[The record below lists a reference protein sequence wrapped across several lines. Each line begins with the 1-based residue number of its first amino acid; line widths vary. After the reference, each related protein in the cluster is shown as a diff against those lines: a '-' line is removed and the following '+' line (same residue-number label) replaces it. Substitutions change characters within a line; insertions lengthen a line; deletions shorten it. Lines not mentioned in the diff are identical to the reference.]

1 MTAPQ
6 LSRTSLAPVAAAWLA
21 GGLQRAVDALLVSR
35 LELRR
40 IAVVDGNVV
49 DRGLDRNDA
58 LDGAI
63 LDALGAR
70 GRRDL
75 ETVRWR
81 VSRDRRVERLCADLV
96 VEGLVADRA
105 PWRRSD
111 RPVRTGAGRR
121 LLRELKGEPP
131 TGAAW
136 EVALHG
142 RAGLTDRSLRDAL
155 EPPPRPPLP
164 PQSRR
169 GWLAPGRRREMT
181 AESYAAGAA
190 GVGYGGW
197 GSFGGGADCGGFD
210 GGGGG
215 GGGDGGGC

>member
-6 LSRTSLAPVAAAWLA
+6 LSPTSVAPVAAAWLA
-21 GGLQRAVDALLVSR
+21 GGLRRAVDALLVSR
-35 LELRR
+35 LERRR

-49 DRGLDRNDA
+49 DRGLDRGDP
-58 LDGAI
+58 LDGAL

-70 GRRDL
+70 GSRDL

-96 VEGLVADRA
+96 VEGLLADRS

-111 RPVRTGAGRR
+111 RPVRTGSGRR

-142 RAGLTDRSLRDAL
+142 RAGLTDRALREAL
-155 EPPPRPPLP
+155 EPPARPPLP
-164 PQSRR
+164 PQPRGSRR
-169 GWLAPGRRREMT
+169 DRWTRRDT
-181 AESYAAGAA
+181 TAAGYASGAA
-190 GVGYGGW
+190 VAGYGGW
-197 GSFGGGADCGGFD
+197 GDAGGWGGDCGA
-210 GGGGG
+210 
-215 GGGDGGGC
+215 GGDGGGGAC

>member
-6 LSRTSLAPVAAAWLA
+6 LSSTSLAPVAAAWLA

-35 LELRR
+35 LERRR

-49 DRGLDRNDA
+49 DRGLDRGDP
-58 LDGAI
+58 LDGAL

-70 GRRDL
+70 GSRDL

-81 VSRDRRVERLCADLV
+81 VGHDRRVERLCADLV
-96 VEGLVADRA
+96 VEGLLANRTL
-105 PWRRSD
+105 WGRGD
-111 RPVRTGAGRR
+111 RPVRTGSGRR
-121 LLRELKGEPP
+121 LVRELKGDPP
-131 TGAAW
+131 AGAAW

-142 RAGLTDRSLRDAL
+142 RAGLTDQGLRGAL

-164 PQSRR
+164 PQPRGSR
-169 GWLAPGRRREMT
+169 LDRRRRRDLT
-181 AESYAAGAA
+181 AAEYASGAA
-190 GVGYGGW
+190 VAGYGGW
-197 GSFGGGADCGGFD
+197 GGGWGADC
-210 GGGGG
+210 GGG

>member
-6 LSRTSLAPVAAAWLA
+6 LSRTPLAPVAAAWLA

-35 LELRR
+35 LERGR
-40 IAVVDGNVV
+40 IAVIDGNVT
-49 DRGLDRNDA
+49 DRGLDRSDP
-58 LDGAI
+58 LDGAL

-81 VSRDRRVERLCADLV
+81 VGRDRRLERLCVDLV
-96 VEGLVADRA
+96 VEGLLGDRY
-105 PWRRSD
+105 PRWGSD
-111 RPVRTGAGRR
+111 RPVRTGSGRR

-131 TGAAW
+131 AGAAW

-142 RAGLTDRSLRDAL
+142 RAGLTDRSLREAL
-155 EPPPRPPLP
+155 EPPVRPPLP
-164 PQSRR
+164 PQPRR
-169 GWLAPGRRREMT
+169 SWLDGRRRDQT
-181 AESYAAGAA
+181 AEGYASGAA
-190 GVGYGGW
+190 VVGYGGW
-197 GSFGGGADCGGFD
+197 GIDCGGFD

-215 GGGDGGGC
+215 GGDGGGC

>member
-6 LSRTSLAPVAAAWLA
+6 LPRTALAPVAAAWLA

-35 LELRR
+35 LEHRR

-49 DRGLDRNDA
+49 DRGLDRADV
-58 LDGAI
+58 LDGAL

-75 ETVRWR
+75 ATVRWR

-96 VEGLVADRA
+96 VEGLLGDRPA
-105 PWRRSD
+105 WGLSD
-111 RPVRTGAGRR
+111 RPVRTGSGRR
-121 LLRELKGEPP
+121 LLRELRGDPP
-131 TGAAW
+131 AGAAW

-142 RAGLTDRSLRDAL
+142 RTGLTDRGLREAL
-155 EPPPRPPLP
+155 QPPVRPPLP
-164 PQSRR
+164 PQPRGSFLDRWRR
-169 GWLAPGRRREMT
+169 DPS
-181 AESYAAGAA
+181 AEGYASGAA
-190 GVGYGGW
+190 GVGHGGW
-197 GSFGGGADCGGFD
+197 GDFGGNCGGFD

-215 GGGDGGGC
+215 GDGGC